1 MARFRVGECVRIIG
15 KSSDHLGKTGIVGS
29 VMSSR
34 NSKLD
39 RKSEELEALKPA
51 PLARRQEGAICCGSG
66 WKADV
71 VRVLPRSPLWCRTKP
86 CWISWT
92 NFRFE

>member
-1 MARFRVGECVRIIG
+1 MAKFRVGECVRIIG

-39 RKSEELEALKPA
+39 RKSEELEALSA
-51 PLARRQEGAICCGSG
+51 YIVEVETQITFVTGSDLERAHG
-66 WKADV
+66 E
-71 VRVLPRSPLWCRTKP
+71 RVDS
-86 CWISWT
+86 
-92 NFRFE
+92 